1 MWSRAGAAFTTIKR
15 YRNQFNQTS
24 VVDVSRRSH
33 DEVAVGKLAR
43 MKTNGCLVIE
53 RRDRLPRAFDG
64 SSKRMIG
71 EICRIEQFAKKF
83 VRRVL
88 DHLHLF
94 EDDFL
99 FPFQVFLLKTR
110 VRNQIGQY
118 IDGLWQRVIRNLYCK
133 TRHLMGRIGIEIAP
147 QAVSFNSNIP
157 RAPVPGALENRVLD
171 EVANSV

>member
-1 MWSRAGAAFTTIKR
+1 
-15 YRNQFNQTS
+15 
-24 VVDVSRRSH
+24 V
-33 DEVAVGKLAR
+33 
-43 MKTNGCLVIE
+43 KTNSGLVIE
-53 RRDRLPRAFDG
+53 RRYSFSRALDRTSQRLIRKVRSVKELAEEL
-64 SSKRMIG
+64 IG
-71 EICRIEQFAKKF
+71 
-83 VRRVL
+83 RVL

>member
-15 YRNQFNQTS
+15 DRNQFNQAP

-33 DEVAVGKLAR
+33 DEVAVGKLTR
-43 MKTNGCLVIE
+43 VKTDGCLVIE
-53 RRDRLPRAFDG
+53 LRHGLPRAFDG
-64 SSKRMIG
+64 SSERMIG
-71 EICRIEQFAKKF
+71 EICRIEQLAKEF

-110 VRNQIGQY
+110 V
-118 IDGLWQRVIRNLYCK
+118 
-133 TRHLMGRIGIEIAP
+133 
-147 QAVSFNSNIP
+147 
-157 RAPVPGALENRVLD
+157 
-171 EVANSV
+171 